1 MSFDQKARGKPE
13 LEIQVHRAE
22 HRTEPDPEGGAE
34 LVDPNP
40 HVFAFTKAGAITRR
54 SLDAWHADVARRLS
68 TLPMYQPVRDG
79 WDLIVRRVG
88 DEWRLAVNAPG
99 HDLHDTEHVH
109 PHEEIGEIEAKVLA
123 HKQTLD
129 DAHRQAGG

>member
-13 LEIQVHRAE
+13 LEIQVIRAE
-22 HRTEPDPEGGAE
+22 GGEP
-34 LVDPNP
+34 VDLGTMT
-40 HVFAFTKAGAITRR
+40 AAKLRR
-54 SLDAWHADVARRLS
+54 WHADVARRLS
-68 TLPMYQPVRDG
+68 TLPAYQPVRDG

-109 PHEEIGEIEAKVLA
+109 PHEEIGEVEAKVLA

-129 DAHRQAGG
+129 DAHRNGG